1 MGEPTREPTLY
12 RAVFA
17 HVEFRALFAAHT
29 VSTAGDQFARVALTV
44 LVYRDTGSPAWAAVA
59 YALTFLPDLVGGP
72 LLAGLAD
79 RYPRRAVMICSDLAR
94 ALLVAAMAV
103 PGLPWPAVCALV
115 VLLQLAGAPAVPA
128 RTALLPH
135 ILPGP
140 AFRAG
145 AAALSTV
152 SQAAQVA
159 GFAAGGL
166 LVVLVG
172 TSGVLLLDAASFA
185 VSAALVARWVRDRP
199 VPAATGG
206 ATARPGWW
214 TSLVAGAGL
223 VRRDRRL
230 LALLGF
236 AALSAFHISGE
247 ALAVPLADQ
256 QGGGPVAAGLLFAAY
271 PAGCA
276 LASLVVATR
285 PERTQLRAL
294 PVLAAVTSLPLI
306 ACAPRPGLAALV
318 VLFALAGA
326 ASAYH
331 AIASPTFALWT
342 PDACRGQV
350 YGLAIT
356 TLKLAQGLGV
366 AAAGL
371 AAERLAAHQ
380 VVAVA
385 GVLGLL
391 AAAGVTALWRH
402 SGAVAPASGAA
413 GAADSGAA
421 DSGAAGSGAAGS

>member
-1 MGEPTREPTLY
+1 MVEQARGRSLY

-44 LVYRDTGSPAWAAVA
+44 LVYRDTGSPAWAAVT

-79 RYPRRAVMICSDLAR
+79 RYPRRAVMVCSDLLR
-94 ALLVAAMAV
+94 AVLVALMAV
-103 PGLPWPAVCALV
+103 PVLPWPVVCGLL

-135 ILPGP
+135 ILPGA

-159 GFAAGGL
+159 GFAAGGV
-166 LVVLVG
+166 LVVLLG
-172 TSGVLLLDAASFA
+172 TGGVLLLDAASFA
-185 VSAALVARWVRDRP
+185 VSAALVARWVKARP
-199 VPAATGG
+199 APGG
-206 ATARPGWW
+206 ADPEARPGWW
-214 TSLVAGAGL
+214 SSLSTGAAL
-223 VRRDRRL
+223 VRHDRRL

-256 QGGGPVAAGLLFAAY
+256 LGGGPVAAGLLFAAY

-285 PERTQLRAL
+285 AESTQLRAL
-294 PVLAAVTSLPLI
+294 PVLAAATSVPLI
-306 ACAPRPGLAALV
+306 ACAPHPGLAALV
-318 VLFALAGA
+318 LLFALAGA

-342 PDACRGQV
+342 PDASRGQV
-350 YGLAIT
+350 YGLAVT

-380 VVAVA
+380 VVAAA

-391 AAAGVTALWRH
+391 AAVAVGALWRR
-402 SGAVAPASGAA
+402 SGAVESTPGR
-413 GAADSGAA
+413 G
-421 DSGAAGSGAAGS
+421 